1 MVTYNRNI
9 KSIDFLIPKDCQLFY
24 AGPETKRAI
33 TPPSFISFRFVQNL
47 KSFLVISK
55 VYQLEWKSCSGNC
68 ISKRCQLHLN
78 IKETDTFESFLT
90 KQKFKMNQHLNF
102 NGKCLIYLLSCKY
115 CGLQNVGSTTDKFCF
130 CQNDYKEKDRKTLR
144 GQKHG
149 QSKNFENFEILM
161 SAVIFLARNVKYY
174 I

>member
-1 MVTYNRNI
+1 MVTYNPNI
-9 KSIDFLIPKDCQLFY
+9 KSIDFLIHKDCQLFY
-24 AGPETKRAI
+24 ADPETKRAFS
-33 TPPSFISFRFVQNL
+33 TPSFISFRFVQNL

-90 KQKFKMNQHLNF
+90 KQKFKINQHLNF
-102 NGKCLIYLLSCKY
+102 NGKCLIYLLSSKD
-115 CGLQNVGSTTDKFCF
+115 CGLQNVGSTTDKYCF
-130 CQNDYKEKDRKTLR
+130 CYNDYKEKNRKALR
-144 GQKHG
+144 GEKHRK
-149 QSKNFENFEILM
+149 SKNFQNFEMLM
-161 SAVIFLARNVKYY
+161 SAVMFLARTVKYH